1 VNRHA
6 STVLGAFSGR
16 AFAQLVDKPL
26 LRGAHIVGTVLEL
39 DVRPYTTKGSLEY
52 PTAVTYAFTAPDG
65 RRFTN
70 FTRRTLVS
78 PPGLQRGG
86 PIDVLYQP
94 SNPSHSTMS
103 KGFALDMAAEAGRRL
118 AIPANGVLDG
128 ALRLQIYAVAARDAR
143 PRLLA
148 RICANF
154 PELALHVV
162 CRNAECDATRG
173 EADHGPPIP
182 ARSQCA
188 RASRCGDSLSASRK
202 AAASGTAGVISVR
215 SFSFGLLGLGDY
227 GE

>member
-1 VNRHA
+1 MNRHA

-16 AFAQLVDKPL
+16 AFAQLVAHYGAGYMRFCTICFAVMAAGMWFAAGSVASIYFADKPL

-86 PIDVLYQP
+86 PIDVLYEP

-103 KGFALDMAAEAGRRL
+103 KGFALDMALKPGDAWLFLLMGFWM
-118 AIPANGVLDG
+118 
-128 ALRLQIYAVAARDAR
+128 ALYVYRYMRWR
-143 PRLLA
+143 H
-148 RICANF
+148 
-154 PELALHVV
+154 ETLAL
-162 CRNAECDATRG
+162 
-173 EADHGPPIP
+173 
-182 ARSQCA
+182 
-188 RASRCGDSLSASRK
+188 DS
-202 AAASGTAGVISVR
+202 
-215 SFSFGLLGLGDY
+215 
-227 GE
+227 